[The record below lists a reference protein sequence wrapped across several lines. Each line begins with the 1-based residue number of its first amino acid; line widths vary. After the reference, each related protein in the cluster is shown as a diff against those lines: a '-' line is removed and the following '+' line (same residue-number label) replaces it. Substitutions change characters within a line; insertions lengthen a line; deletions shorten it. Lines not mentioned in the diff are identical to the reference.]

1 MGNRNSSIFL
11 KKTLQS
17 YIKWKIQL
25 DWIAAVS
32 QHFYWRK
39 SLEEGIGK
47 HEKVS
52 YTDFLWSPRVFSVLQ
67 QRWNAK
73 VLEQEK
79 KSLKNLTFVYH
90 TAKLTFASYRLSL
103 ITGYFAEPTL
113 CKHQLH
119 ILSPIIALSNKKLTE
134 EARVNSK
141 FFVRINYTVPVGKDR
156 KFIRRCNEL
165 ERSRKTEK
173 NWIIINNDNKRW
185 NPSCPSINRIESISN
200 IKPHVTTVSL
210 TLLSESRFCE
220 KNGLHKLFDET
231 WKYSL

>member
-1 MGNRNSSIFL
+1 MENSTWLTSCGFRALLLAEKLRRRYWKARESFIHRFSLIPSRFLSSSTEMKCESFGAGKKNL
-11 KKTLQS
+11 KKC
-17 YIKWKIQL
+17 
-25 DWIAAVS
+25 
-32 QHFYWRK
+32 
-39 SLEEGIGK
+39 
-47 HEKVS
+47 
-52 YTDFLWSPRVFSVLQ
+52 
-67 QRWNAK
+67 
-73 VLEQEK
+73 
-79 KSLKNLTFVYH
+79 TFVYH

-103 ITGYFAEPTL
+103 ITGYFSEPTL

-185 NPSCPSINRIESISN
+185 NPSCPSINRIESISD

-220 KNGLHKLFDET
+220 KNG
-231 WKYSL
+231 